1 MEEELEAARKEA
13 KGAARAFNAVRQERY
28 DAFTAAFEHI
38 AAVIDP
44 IFKDLTR
51 SRCVQQAH
59 PTVQSSDAFHLAWAY
74 PQASIHCDA
83 SIAAIPS
90 FTEGG

>member
-1 MEEELEAARKEA
+1 M
-13 KGAARAFNAVRQERY
+13 RQERY

-51 SRCVQQAH
+51 SRCDVQRISCTA
-59 PTVQSSDAFHLAWAY
+59 QSSGSLYLAKT
-74 PQASIHCDA
+74 CL
-83 SIAAIPS
+83 
-90 FTEGG
+90 